1 MKRQK
6 SLPSGVTKQANIG
19 VINLSTYT
27 SPEIIE
33 VKNKSWVDYGRDNNY
48 FGFLIDRFM
57 GSSTNNAAIT
67 GISAAIY
74 GKGLNATNAN
84 KKPDQYAQMVS
95 MFGKN
100 VVRKLCYDLK
110 LMGQCAAQI
119 IYSKDRKK
127 IVKVEHFPIE
137 TLRAEKANEKGD
149 IPAYYYFKD
158 WLNIK
163 PSDQPLRIPAFG
175 TSKENIEIFYIK
187 PYKAGFYYYSPVDY
201 QGGIQFCEI
210 EEQVSNFHINNI
222 RNSFSPNMLI
232 NMNNGIPNQEE
243 RQLLE
248 SKIAAKFSGTSN
260 AGKFILSFNSDKESA
275 ADVTPIQLSDAHNTY
290 QFLSSEATQ
299 KIMVA
304 HRIVSPMLLG
314 IKDNS
319 GLGNNAE
326 EIKTASLLMD
336 NTVIRPFQ
344 ELMIDAFDEILAYNN
359 ISLKLYFVTLQPL
372 EFTEVDT
379 DLQGDEEIEEETG
392 IQMSKI
398 SLKEIDGQTVY
409 ETKEEAEEVAMA
421 LGCKGSHEHEEDGKI
436 WFMPCASHDEAIN
449 LKKPC
454 YDGYEMIGMKT
465 KNGKK
470 VPNCVPIKASKD
482 TPELTDEMGDEI
494 LAELEGEIVTDE
506 WELVDERDEGAT
518 EPIEEW
524 ASKLIK
530 PKRSLFRK
538 LADEIKKPTS
548 NYVSGV
554 DKENI
559 FSVLDKGLYKVRY
572 KYIKKSRKPNEE
584 GNKSRQFCQNMMAI
598 AKSGVI
604 YRIEEI
610 DKASDKGVNKQL
622 GHKGKAYNLFK
633 FKGGIYCRHAWKE
646 QLYRLKKGTEKS
658 DKLKDYNKVKSV
670 PKSYQPKPKGW
681 KDAAIAPV
689 NMPNQGAYPTKK
701 K

>member
-6 SLPSGVTKQANIG
+6 SLPKGVTQKANIG

-33 VKNKSWVDYGRDNNY
+33 VKNKGWVDYGRDNNY

-149 IPAYYYFKD
+149 VPAYYYFKD

-275 ADVTPIQLSDAHNTY
+275 ADVTPIQLSDAHNT
-290 QFLSSEATQ
+290 
-299 KIMVA
+299 
-304 HRIVSPMLLG
+304 
-314 IKDNS
+314 
-319 GLGNNAE
+319 
-326 EIKTASLLMD
+326 
-336 NTVIRPFQ
+336 
-344 ELMIDAFDEILAYNN
+344 
-359 ISLKLYFVTLQPL
+359 
-372 EFTEVDT
+372 
-379 DLQGDEEIEEETG
+379 
-392 IQMSKI
+392 
-398 SLKEIDGQTVY
+398 
-409 ETKEEAEEVAMA
+409 
-421 LGCKGSHEHEEDGKI
+421 
-436 WFMPCASHDEAIN
+436 
-449 LKKPC
+449 
-454 YDGYEMIGMKT
+454 
-465 KNGKK
+465 
-470 VPNCVPIKASKD
+470 
-482 TPELTDEMGDEI
+482 
-494 LAELEGEIVTDE
+494 
-506 WELVDERDEGAT
+506 
-518 EPIEEW
+518 
-524 ASKLIK
+524 
-530 PKRSLFRK
+530 
-538 LADEIKKPTS
+538 
-548 NYVSGV
+548 
-554 DKENI
+554 
-559 FSVLDKGLYKVRY
+559 
-572 KYIKKSRKPNEE
+572 
-584 GNKSRQFCQNMMAI
+584 
-598 AKSGVI
+598 
-604 YRIEEI
+604 
-610 DKASDKGVNKQL
+610 
-622 GHKGKAYNLFK
+622 
-633 FKGGIYCRHAWKE
+633 
-646 QLYRLKKGTEKS
+646 
-658 DKLKDYNKVKSV
+658 
-670 PKSYQPKPKGW
+670 
-681 KDAAIAPV
+681 
-689 NMPNQGAYPTKK
+689 
-701 K
+701 